1 MSTLPD
7 QQFFHLQRR
16 LQEHFGS
23 LHWWPADSPFEVAVG
38 AILTQNTTWTQVEKA
53 IANLKQA
60 EAITAEKLAALPI
73 HQLEEMI
80 MPSGF
85 YRQKAARLQNFAT
98 HLVENWQGNLVDFC
112 GGPLDD
118 ARSRLLALPGIGPET
133 ADSILLYAAERPSFV
148 IDAYTRRIFERIG
161 LLQGQEKYGE
171 IRQLFM
177 QNLPEDAKLYNE
189 YHAQI
194 VQLAKTCCR
203 KHKTLCSDCP
213 LYRKCLYAR
222 GQLGRTTRVTPD

>member
-1 MSTLPD
+1 MNTLPNR
-7 QQFFHLQRR
+7 QFLKLQRR
-16 LQEHFGS
+16 LHEHFGS

-38 AILTQNTTWTQVEKA
+38 AILTQNTTWTQVETA

-60 EAITAEKLAALPI
+60 NALSAEKLAVLPV

-80 MPSGF
+80 RPSGF
-85 YRQKAARLQNFAT
+85 YHQKAARLQNFAT
-98 HLVENWQGNLVDFC
+98 HLVESWQGNLVDLC
-112 GGPLDD
+112 GGGLDD
-118 ARSRLLALPGIGPET
+118 ARSRLLALSGIGPET

-161 LLQGQEKYGE
+161 LLKGQEKYGE
-171 IRQLFM
+171 IRQMFM
-177 QNLPEDAKLYNE
+177 QNLPEDTKLYNE

-213 LYRKCLYAR
+213 LKRECRYAR
-222 GQLGRTTRVTPD
+222 HQLGGTTRVTPD